1 MKHLTLLPAV
11 FFALCLPGCHEAK
24 SGEKVKTPPVRVEVL
39 KAEKTSNNLERHFSG
54 YTYPWESHGVGFLV
68 GGRITDIKVE
78 DGEMVKKGT
87 LLATIDPSD
96 FALVE
101 KLAETKVKALQ
112 PNFERIGKLVE
123 QQALPQSQLDD
134 IQAQYEA
141 ALTEKTRAKKY
152 KSWTRLLS
160 PIDGIVVE
168 KMSSVGQVIGPGMPV
183 VAIIDLKKVKVE
195 FGVTQ
200 KDLGLFHIGDEARL
214 TFQGIEGER
223 RGKVFHI
230 DVVADPST
238 RTYSVAVEIPNDD
251 GSLRAG
257 MLAHMVVTAEK
268 VEGFFVPL
276 YCVKRIS
283 EEASAVMVM
292 DAATQKA
299 ALRKVMTGRLIGE
312 DVEITSGLKEGDLVI
327 TSGQD
332 LVHEGDRVTIR

>member
-1 MKHLTLLPAV
+1 MRHAPSLLLV
-11 FFALCLPGCHEAK
+11 FFVTLMPGCHEAR
-24 SGEKVKTPPVRVEVL
+24 SGGKEMTPPVLVEVM
-39 KAEKTSNNLERHFSG
+39 KVDKTSRNIERHFSG
-54 YTYPWESHGVGFLV
+54 FTYPWESHGVGFLV

-78 DGEMVKKGT
+78 DGEFVKKGM

-101 KLAETKVKALQ
+101 KLAETKVKALK

-160 PIDGIVVE
+160 PIDGIVIE
-168 KMSSVGQVIGPGMPV
+168 KMSSIGQVIGPGMPV
-183 VAIIDLKKVKVE
+183 VVIIDLKKVKVE

-200 KDLGLFHIGDEARL
+200 KDLGLFHVGDEARL
-214 TFQGIEGER
+214 TFQGIEGEKA
-223 RGKVFHI
+223 GKVFHI
-230 DVVADPST
+230 DDVADPST
-238 RTYSVAVEIPNDD
+238 RTYSVAVEIQNDD

-276 YCVKRIS
+276 HCVKRTS
-283 EEASAVMVM
+283 EEASAVMVVES
-292 DAATQKA
+292 ATRKA
-299 ALRKVMTGRLIGE
+299 ELRKVMTGRLIGE

-327 TSGQD
+327 TSGQEQ
-332 LVHEGDRVTIR
+332 VHEGDRVTMQ